1 MEQIILNRKGKS
13 MSNDSSKH
21 LSVTYLPINTLTP
34 DPNNTRVHSDR
45 QIKMLAGSM
54 KALGFNVPIIVDT
67 VGHIIAGHARL
78 QAAQMSGLK
87 EVPTIC
93 LDHLTETQ
101 LKAFRIADNRLA
113 EMSSWDDSLLAAQ
126 LKALAEVNLDFD
138 LETTGFTMGEIDLR
152 IEGQKNPGDD
162 PADALPFIAQGTP
175 ITKPGD
181 VWLLGAHRT
190 LCGNALD
197 SSSYRLLMENRRA
210 AMAFTD
216 PPYNV
221 KVDGHVSGLGT
232 TRHREFAMAS
242 GEMNEAEFVSFL
254 TRACSLMARH
264 SIDGSIH
271 FQCMD
276 WRHMSE
282 MLEAGRM
289 AYTELKNVCVW
300 SKDNA
305 GMGSLYRSQYELVF
319 VFKHGR
325 AVHRNNVELGKHG
338 RYRTNVW
345 QYAGANS
352 FSRKSEEGD
361 LLKLHPTV
369 KPVAMVADAILDVS
383 ARGDIV
389 LDSFLG
395 SGTTLMAAERTGR
408 ICYGM
413 ELDPLYVDTA
423 IRRWQTYTGGIAIHA
438 ASGKSFDDIPAAAE
452 MRYD

>member
-1 MEQIILNRKGKS
+1 